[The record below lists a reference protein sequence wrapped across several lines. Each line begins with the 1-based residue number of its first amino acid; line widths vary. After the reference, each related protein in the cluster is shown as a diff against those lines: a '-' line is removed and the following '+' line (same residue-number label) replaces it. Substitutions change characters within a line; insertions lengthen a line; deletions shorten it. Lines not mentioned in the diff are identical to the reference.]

1 MKRSFCSSFSS
12 KTTKLLAAM
21 LAREVLR
28 TRPEKRAVVIALEG
42 ELGAGKTTFV
52 QGFIKACGISS
63 RVTSPTFLIM
73 RKFQIPNSRFQ
84 ILFHIDAYRLNN
96 SGELPALGFR
106 EILSDPQN
114 IVLIE
119 WADKI
124 KKIIPKNAVWIKFGH
139 GAKSDERIISVK

>member
-1 MKRSFCSSFSS
+1 
-12 KTTKLLAAM
+12 
-21 LAREVLR
+21 
-28 TRPEKRAVVIALEG
+28 
-42 ELGAGKTTFV
+42 
-52 QGFIKACGISS
+52 
-63 RVTSPTFLIM
+63 M

-119 WADKI
+119 WPENVAG
-124 KKIIPKNAVWIKFGH
+124 IIPPDAKRIYFKFI
-139 GAKSDERIISVK
+139 DENTREIEYEN